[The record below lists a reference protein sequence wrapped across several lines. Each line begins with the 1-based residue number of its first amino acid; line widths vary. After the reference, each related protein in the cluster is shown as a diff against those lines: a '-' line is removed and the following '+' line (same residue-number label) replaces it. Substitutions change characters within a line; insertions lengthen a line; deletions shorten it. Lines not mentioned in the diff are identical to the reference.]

1 MSGSSITLSA
11 SVQKDLL
18 LFNDSKTAL
27 PVETVEILTQEICL
41 KIVKMPSTDSR
52 MEQLES
58 KAEYLAINLCI
69 FFRIVFNPRE
79 CAKPAAA
86 LHKSLHIH
94 T

>member
-69 FFRIVFNPRE
+69 FSE
-79 CAKPAAA
+79 
-86 LHKSLHIH
+86 
-94 T
+94 